1 MLWGLSSYKNF
12 IIMKQFYF
20 FLLCLFASININ
32 AQDKVMT
39 MDNQTPGCLSG
50 NVTSE
55 KKVTEENLIT
65 TPITI
70 NLKNAGT
77 LPDIITG
84 QKKYT
89 ITDLTIT
96 GEING
101 TDILFLR
108 EMAGSDYYGHSTEG
122 NLRRLNLYDAR
133 IVAGGNAYYYKNF
146 VAIPGTEGSPYTTDD
161 VIGFYM
167 FYGCQSLREIVIP
180 HTVVRIVDY
189 AFLDC
194 KLNTIQLS
202 GKLGYVSSN
211 AFYSSTLLS
220 DIIIDFGIFQWIEQ
234 YSQVGVNI
242 PRNNAHLLSGD
253 GEILNLVIPSTI
265 KSIEDE
271 TFKGF
276 SYLQT
281 ITIPRNVSTIGKNA
295 FEGCN
300 SLAKVYIED
309 LCAWSQISFGNK
321 YANPLFYAKH
331 LFYDNDEEVVELS
344 SENLTTAI
352 NSNAFVNC
360 EGLKN
365 VELPANIKSIGSS
378 AFEGCNLTNVE
389 LSSNITHIGSSA
401 FAKNEKLKAVYVLW
415 ETPLSI
421 SSDVFS
427 GINKQE
433 CTLFVPKGTYQ
444 SYWLSTWGDN
454 FDNIEEY
461 DVTGIDSVL
470 TLEKNKE
477 NSRYSVNG
485 TRLVQPTK
493 GLNIVEYSDGS
504 IRKEIV
510 K

>member
-1 MLWGLSSYKNF
+1 MC
-12 IIMKQFYF
+12 
-20 FLLCLFASININ
+20 LLASISMN
-32 AQDKVMT
+32 AQDKEQVEG
-39 MDNQTPGCLSG
+39 NREVVCLSSK
-50 NVTSE
+50 TIDDE
-55 KKVTEENLIT
+55 IVTEEDLIT
-65 TPITI
+65 VPITV
-70 NLKNAGT
+70 NVKTAGT
-77 LPDIITG
+77 LSKIISG
-84 QKKYT
+84 SKKYK
-89 ITDLTIT
+89 ITDLTVM
-96 GEING
+96 GKLNG
-101 TDILFLR
+101 TDIVFLR
-108 EMAGSDYYGHSTEG
+108 EMAGCDYNGASTG
-122 NLRRLNLYDAR
+122 GSLKNINLYDAS
-133 IVAGGNAYYYKNF
+133 IVTGGRSYFHEGGMFGYGSDHGATTSDD
-146 VAIPGTEGSPYTTDD
+146 AIGM
-161 VIGFYM
+161 FM
-167 FYGCQSLREIVIP
+167 FYGCRSLESIVVP
-180 HTVVRIVDY
+180 KTVNVIADY
-189 AFLDC
+189 AFQKCNL
-194 KLNTIQLS
+194 LRSIS
-202 GKLGYVSSN
+202 FSN
-211 AFYSSTLLS
+211 AINYISKQAFDTSNPLTT
-220 DIIIDFGIFQWIEQ
+220 IKIEGISQWIEK

-253 GEILNLVIPSTI
+253 GEIVNLVIPSTI

-281 ITIPRNVSTIGKNA
+281 VTIPRNVSAIGKNA

-378 AFEGCNLTNVE
+378 AFEGCNLTNVD
-389 LSSNITHIGSSA
+389 ITHIGSSA
-401 FAKNEKLKAVYVLW
+401 FAKNEKLKAVYVSW

-433 CTLFVPKGTYQ
+433 CILFVPKGTYQ

-461 DVTGIDSVL
+461 DVTGIDSML

-485 TRLVQPTK
+485 IRLGQPTK
-493 GLNIVEYSDGS
+493 GLNIVKYSDGG

>member
-1 MLWGLSSYKNF
+1 MTNK
-12 IIMKQFYF
+12 IIITMKQFYLF
-20 FLLCLFASININ
+20 FMCLLASINMN

-39 MDNQTPGCLSG
+39 IDNQTSGCLSG
-50 NVTSE
+50 NVTDE
-55 KKVTEENLIT
+55 KKVTEEDLIT
-65 TPITI
+65 NPITV
-70 NLKNAGT
+70 NVKTAGT
-77 LPDIITG
+77 LSNIISG
-84 QKKYT
+84 SKKYK
-89 ITDLTIT
+89 ITDLTIM
-96 GEING
+96 GKLNG
-101 TDILFLR
+101 TDIGFLR
-108 EMAGSDYYGHSTEG
+108 EMAGCDYNGASTG
-122 NLRRLNLYDAR
+122 GSLKNINLYDAS
-133 IVAGGNAYYYKNF
+133 IVAGGLSYFHIGGMFGYGSDHGATTSDNA
-146 VAIPGTEGSPYTTDD
+146 
-161 VIGFYM
+161 IGMYM
-167 FYGCQSLREIVIP
+167 FYGCRSLESIVVP
-180 HTVVRIVDY
+180 KTVNVIADY
-189 AFLDC
+189 AFQKCNLL
-194 KLNTIQLS
+194 KSIS
-202 GKLGYVSSN
+202 FSN
-211 AFYSSTLLS
+211 AINYISKLAFDASNPLTT
-220 DIIIDFGIFQWIEQ
+220 IKIDGISQWIEQ

-271 TFKGF
+271 MFKGF

-281 ITIPRNVSTIGKNA
+281 VTIPRNVSAIGKNA

-331 LFYDNDEEVVELS
+331 LFLDNDKEVVELS
-344 SENLTTAI
+344 SEDLTQNI
-352 NSNAFVNC
+352 HSYAFVNW

-365 VELPANIKSIGSS
+365 VELPANMKSIGSS

-401 FAKNEKLKAVYVLW
+401 FAKNEKLKAVYVSW
-415 ETPLSI
+415 ESPLSI

-433 CTLFVPKGTYQ
+433 CILFVPKGTYQ

-470 TLEKNKE
+470 TSEKNKE

-485 TRLVQPTK
+485 IRLGQPTK
-493 GLNIVEYSDGS
+493 GLNIVKYSDGS

>member
-1 MLWGLSSYKNF
+1 
-12 IIMKQFYF
+12 MKLFF
-20 FLLCLFASININ
+20 FLVCLLAYLGMS

-39 MDNQTPGCLSG
+39 VDNQTPGCLSG
-50 NVTSE
+50 NVTSG
-55 KKVTEENLIT
+55 KKVTDENLIT

-89 ITDLTIT
+89 ITDLTIV

-108 EMAGSDYYGHSTEG
+108 EMAGSDFYGQSTNG
-122 NLRRLNLYDAR
+122 NLRRLNLYDAK
-133 IVAGGNAYYYKNF
+133 IVAGGNGYYNINIG
-146 VAIPGTEGSPYTTDD
+146 AIPGTENAPYTTDD
-161 VIGFYM
+161 VIGLYM
-167 FYGCQSLREIVIP
+167 FRGCQSLREIVIP
-180 HTVVRIVDY
+180 HTVVKIADY
-189 AFLDC
+189 AFSNCNSLYS
-194 KLNTIQLS
+194 IQLS
-202 GKLGYVSSN
+202 SKLSYVSHS
-211 AFYSSTLLS
+211 AFYDSNRLESVTMGF
-220 DIIIDFGIFQWIEQ
+220 DISQWIAQ

-253 GEILNLVIPSTI
+253 GEIVNLVIPSTI

-281 ITIPRNVSTIGKNA
+281 VTIPRNVSAIGKNA

-300 SLAKVYIED
+300 SLNRVYIED
-309 LCAWSQISFGNK
+309 LSAWSQISFGNQC
-321 YANPLFYAKH
+321 ANPLFYAKH
-331 LFYDNDEEVVELS
+331 LYDDNDKEIVELS
-344 SENLTTAI
+344 SKYLTTAI
-352 NSNAFVNC
+352 SECAFINC

-365 VELPANIKSIGSS
+365 VELPANMKSIGSS
-378 AFEGCNLTNVE
+378 AFEGCCNLTNVT
-389 LSSNITHIGSSA
+389 LPSSITYIGSSA
-401 FAKNEKLKAVYVLW
+401 FAVNKNLKAVYVLW
-415 ETPLSI
+415 ESPLSI
-421 SSDVFS
+421 SSDIFS

-461 DVTGIDSVL
+461 DVTGIDGIL
-470 TLEKNKE
+470 TLGKNKE
-477 NSRYSVNG
+477 CSRYSVNG
-485 TRLVQPTK
+485 TRLGQPTK
-493 GLNIVEYSDGS
+493 GLNIVKYSDGG
-504 IRKEIV
+504 IRKEIE

>member
-1 MLWGLSSYKNF
+1 
-12 IIMKQFYF
+12 MKQIYI
-20 FLLCLFASININ
+20 FLVCLLASISMN
-32 AQDKVMT
+32 AQDKEQVEG
-39 MDNQTPGCLSG
+39 NREVVCLSSK
-50 NVTSE
+50 TIDDE
-55 KKVTEENLIT
+55 IVTEEDLIIV
-65 TPITI
+65 PITV
-70 NLKNAGT
+70 NVKTAGT
-77 LPDIITG
+77 LSKIISG
-84 QKKYT
+84 SKKYK
-89 ITDLTIT
+89 ITDLTVM
-96 GEING
+96 GKLNG
-101 TDILFLR
+101 TDIVFLR
-108 EMAGSDYYGHSTEG
+108 EMAGCDYNGASTG
-122 NLRRLNLYDAR
+122 GSLKNINLYDAS
-133 IVAGGNAYYYKNF
+133 IVTGGRSYFHEGGMFGYGSDHGATTSDD
-146 VAIPGTEGSPYTTDD
+146 AIGM
-161 VIGFYM
+161 FM
-167 FYGCQSLREIVIP
+167 FYGCRSLESIVVP
-180 HTVVRIVDY
+180 KTVNVIADY
-189 AFLDC
+189 AFQKCNL
-194 KLNTIQLS
+194 LRSIS
-202 GKLGYVSSN
+202 FSN
-211 AFYSSTLLS
+211 AINYISKQAFDTSNPLTT
-220 DIIIDFGIFQWIEQ
+220 IKIEGISQWIEK

-253 GEILNLVIPSTI
+253 GEIVNLVIPSTI

-281 ITIPRNVSTIGKNA
+281 VTIPRNVSAIGKNA

-401 FAKNEKLKAVYVLW
+401 FAKNEKLKAVYVSW

-433 CTLFVPKGTYQ
+433 CILFVPKGTYQ

-461 DVTGIDSVL
+461 DVTGIDSML

-485 TRLVQPTK
+485 IRLGQPTK
-493 GLNIVEYSDGS
+493 GLNIVKYSDGG

>member
-1 MLWGLSSYKNF
+1 MC
-12 IIMKQFYF
+12 
-20 FLLCLFASININ
+20 LLASISMN
-32 AQDKVMT
+32 AQDKEQVEG
-39 MDNQTPGCLSG
+39 NREVVCLSSK
-50 NVTSE
+50 TIDDE
-55 KKVTEENLIT
+55 IVTEEDLIT
-65 TPITI
+65 VPITV
-70 NLKNAGT
+70 NVKTAGT
-77 LPDIITG
+77 LSKIISG
-84 QKKYT
+84 SKKYK
-89 ITDLTIT
+89 ITDLTVM
-96 GEING
+96 GKLNG
-101 TDILFLR
+101 TDIVFLR
-108 EMAGSDYYGHSTEG
+108 EMAGCDYNGASTG
-122 NLRRLNLYDAR
+122 GSLKNINLYDAS
-133 IVAGGNAYYYKNF
+133 IVTGGRSYFHEGGMFGYGSDHGATTSDD
-146 VAIPGTEGSPYTTDD
+146 AIGM
-161 VIGFYM
+161 FM
-167 FYGCQSLREIVIP
+167 FYGCRSLESIVVP
-180 HTVVRIVDY
+180 KTVNVIADY
-189 AFLDC
+189 AFQKCNL
-194 KLNTIQLS
+194 LRSIS
-202 GKLGYVSSN
+202 FSN
-211 AFYSSTLLS
+211 AINYISKQAFDTSNPLTT
-220 DIIIDFGIFQWIEQ
+220 IKIEGISQWIEK

-253 GEILNLVIPSTI
+253 GEIVNLVIPSTI

-281 ITIPRNVSTIGKNA
+281 VTIPRNVSAIGKNA

-401 FAKNEKLKAVYVLW
+401 FAKNEKLKAVYVSW

-433 CTLFVPKGTYQ
+433 CILFVPKGTYQ

-461 DVTGIDSVL
+461 DVTGIDSML

-477 NSRYSVNG
+477 ISRYSVNG
-485 TRLVQPTK
+485 IRLGQPTK
-493 GLNIVEYSDGS
+493 GLNIVKYSDGG